1 MTEAIEDFI
10 VIYTTDAHSD
20 RFSFQGEMNGFWLM
34 KTALFYFTLAACISI
49 TIRQVADKRCDM

>member
-20 RFSFQGEMNGFWLM
+20 RFTFRRRDERVLAYEDGII
-34 KTALFYFTLAACISI
+34 LFYTSSLHLDNNPSSC
-49 TIRQVADKRCDM
+49 